1 MAHAASR
8 AGTTDIVATP
18 HANPRFPFFPEVIR
32 ARIAELQRAVGS
44 IIRIHSGCDFHL
56 SASNIDDALENPDK
70 YSINHGDYVLVE
82 FSDLL
87 IPHTA
92 GDIFDQMRDVGI
104 VPIITHPERNTI
116 LQQKLDL
123 IRGWVDSD
131 CLLQVTAQS
140 FLGRF
145 GRSAKA
151 FADTL
156 VKEGLVH
163 FVASDGHDTRHRP
176 PTLDEAFQYVER
188 EYGETCAEGMF
199 VSNPTVAL
207 NGAWGRLADCRPV
220 KKRWKFF

>member
-1 MAHAASR
+1 MALAASR

-18 HANPRFPFFPEVIR
+18 HANPRYPFYPDLIEE
-32 ARIAELQRAVGS
+32 RIAQLQAAVGEAV
-44 IIRIHSGCDFHL
+44 RIHSGCDFHL
-56 SASNIDDALENPDK
+56 SASNIEDALENPGK

-92 GDIFDQMRDVGI
+92 ADIFDQMRDVGL
-104 VPIITHPERNTI
+104 VPVITHPERNAR
-116 LQQKLDL
+116 LQQQLEL
-123 IRGWVDSD
+123 IHGWVDD
-131 CLLQVTAQS
+131 GCLTQVTAQS

-156 VKEGLVH
+156 LREGLVH

-176 PTLDEAFQYVER
+176 PTLDEAYRHVER
-188 EYGETCAEGMF
+188 EYGETCANGLF
-199 VSNPTVAL
+199 VTNPAVVL
-207 NGAWGRLADCRPV
+207 GGRWGGLMECRP
-220 KKRWKFF
+220 KKRRWAFF